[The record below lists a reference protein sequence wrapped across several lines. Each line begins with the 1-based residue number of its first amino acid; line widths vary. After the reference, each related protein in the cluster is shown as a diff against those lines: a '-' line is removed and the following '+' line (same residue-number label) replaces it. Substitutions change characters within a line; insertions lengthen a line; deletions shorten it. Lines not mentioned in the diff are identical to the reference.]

1 MAGYSGTPLSKKL
14 GIQHSSGV
22 AFHNLPKDVSSDL
35 EESLSGCTVLH
46 KPADNLDFIMLF
58 TPEGDQ
64 SIKLL
69 PAYSKR
75 LPPTGMVWVSW
86 HRMVLSVNT

>member
-14 GIQHSSGV
+14 GIQNSSRV
-22 AFHNLPKDVSSDL
+22 AFHNLPKDVASDL

-46 KPADNLDFIMLF
+46 KPADNLDFVMLF
-58 TPEGDQ
+58 TPERDEL
-64 SIKLL
+64 IKLL

-75 LPPTGMVWVSW
+75 LAPAGMVWGSW
-86 HRMVLSVNT
+86 HRMVLNVNT

>member
-1 MAGYSGTPLSKKL
+1 M
-14 GIQHSSGV
+14 
-22 AFHNLPKDVSSDL
+22 
-35 EESLSGCTVLH
+35 LH
-46 KPADNLDFIMLF
+46 KPADNLDFVMLF

-64 SIKLL
+64 LIKLL

-75 LPPTGMVWVSW
+75 LAPTGMVWVSW